1 LQPIGATFPDNPTL
15 DGLSRLMTV
24 KLQKAWETARASYWF
39 VPTLMTVG
47 AMALAFGMLALDT
60 RFGDEV
66 VDDLGW
72 IFSGGPEGA
81 RQVLSTVASS
91 MITVAG
97 VAFSITIVALSLAS
111 SQFGP
116 RVLYNFM
123 RDTGNQ
129 VVLGTFI
136 ATFIYCLLI
145 LRSVQGEFEGA
156 SFVPAMSVTMGVMLA
171 VASLGVLIFFI
182 HHTAISIQAPQIVA
196 AIHHDLG
203 NAIDRLFPAEVGEPV
218 GPSVGEDAEPE
229 NFEVESW
236 PLKAPGSGYLQVLDD
251 DRLMELAKEHD
262 LLLRLECRSGHFIT
276 PGQALLRVWPAE
288 RLADEVRGELCK
300 TFLLGP
306 QRTHVQDAEFAINQ
320 LVEVAV
326 RSLSTGINDPFT
338 AINCVDQLSAALTIV
353 AGRAFPSPYRRDDRG
368 ALRVIAAKQ
377 ATFGALV
384 DAAFNQI
391 RQNSHSVPAVTLRLL
406 EALASIAQNTGREDY
421 RDVLRRH
428 AEMIRRGSLAELT
441 EENDRRDVEERY
453 WAALEALDPNWAA
466 QPVALRPRPVLVDD
480 S

>member
-1 LQPIGATFPDNPTL
+1 MQPIGATFPDNPTL
-15 DGLSRLMTV
+15 DGPGRLMTV

-39 VPTLMTVG
+39 VPTLMTMG

-60 RFGDEV
+60 DYGHEV

-145 LRSVQGEFEGA
+145 LRSVQGEFEGS

-182 HHTAISIQAPQIVA
+182 HHTAISIQAPQIIA
-196 AIHHDLG
+196 AIHHDLRS
-203 NAIDRLFPAEVGEPV
+203 AIDRLFPADVGEPV

-229 NFEVESW
+229 NFEVESE
-236 PLKAPGSGYLQVLDD
+236 PLRAAKSGYLQVVDD
-251 DRLMELAKEHD
+251 DRLIALAREHD
-262 LLLRLECRSGHFIT
+262 MLLRLECRPGHFVT
-276 PGQALLRVWPAE
+276 PGQPILRVWPAD
-288 RLADEVRGELCK
+288 RLADEVRDELCE
-300 TFLLGP
+300 TFGLGP

-320 LVEVAV
+320 LVEIAL
-326 RSLSTGINDPFT
+326 RALSTGVNDPFT
-338 AINCVDQLSAALTIV
+338 AFNCIDQLSAALSVV
-353 AGRAFPSPYRRDDRG
+353 AGRALPSPYRRDDQG
-368 ALRVIAAKQ
+368 TLRVVAAKQ
-377 ATFGALV
+377 ITFGGLV

-391 RQNSHSVPAVTLRLL
+391 RQNSHTVPAVTIRLL
-406 EALASIAQNTGREDY
+406 EALASIARNTGREDY

-428 AEMIRRGSLAELT
+428 AEMIRRGSLAELA

-453 WAALEALDPNWAA
+453 WAVLEALDPNWAA
-466 QPVALRPRPVLVDD
+466 PSVALRPRPVLVDD

>member
-1 LQPIGATFPDNPTL
+1 
-15 DGLSRLMTV
+15 MTV
-24 KLQKAWETARASYWF
+24 KLQKGWETTRSSYWF
-39 VPTLMTVG
+39 VPTIMTVG
-47 AMALAFGMLALDT
+47 AVALAFAMLALDGK
-60 RFGDEV
+60 FGAEV
-66 VDDLGW
+66 VDDLSW

-145 LRSVQGEFEGA
+145 LRSVQGEYEGS

-182 HHTAISIQAPQIVA
+182 HHTAISIQAPQIIA
-196 AIHHDLG
+196 AIHHDICG
-203 NAIDRLFPAEVGEPV
+203 AIERLFPAHVGEPV
-218 GPSVGEDAEPE
+218 GPSAGEDAEPE
-229 NFEVESW
+229 NFQAESW
-236 PLKAPGSGYLQVLDD
+236 PLRAPGSGYLQAVDD
-251 DRLMELAKEHD
+251 DKLMELAKEHD
-262 LLLRLECRSGHFIT
+262 VMLRLECRPGHFVT
-276 PGQALLRVWPAE
+276 PGQPILRVWPAE
-288 RLADEVRGELCK
+288 RLVDRVRDELCT
-300 TFLLGP
+300 TFVLGP

-320 LVEVAV
+320 LVEIAV
-326 RSLSTGINDPFT
+326 RALSTGINDPFT
-338 AINCVDQLSAALTIV
+338 ATNCIDQLSAALTVV
-353 AGRAFPSPYRRDDRG
+353 AGRAFPSPYRRDDQG
-368 ALRVIAAKQ
+368 ALRVIATKQ
-377 ATFGALV
+377 PTFGGMV

-391 RQNSHSVPAVTLRLL
+391 RQNSHSVPAVTVRLL
-406 EALASIAQNTGREDY
+406 EALASIAENTGREDY
-421 RDVLRRH
+421 REVLRRH
-428 AEMIRRGSLAELT
+428 ADMIRRGSLAELA
-441 EENDRRDVEERY
+441 EENDRQDVEERY
-453 WAALEALDPNWAA
+453 WTVLEALDPNWAA